1 MSEDSPDLFLMLL
14 TIKDLAEKLQINTA
28 TLYAWVAQRKIPS
41 RKIHGL
47 VRFDPDEIEQWLASF
62 VTPLP
67 SPLRTSRERGGRS
80 SVDELIARAKREVY
94 TPAHGETR
102 LRSSL
107 IGKEER
113 DGARETE

>member
-1 MSEDSPDLFLMLL
+1 MLL
-14 TIKDLAEKLQINTA
+14 TIKDLSEQLQIKTA

-47 VRFDPDEIEQWLASF
+47 VRFDPNEIDQWLASF
-62 VTPLP
+62 VTPRP
-67 SPLRTSRERGGRS
+67 SPLRTSRQRVGRS
-80 SVDELIARAKREVY
+80 SVDDLIARAKREVY

-107 IGKEER
+107 IGKEEC
-113 DGARETE
+113 DGALEAE